1 MKDLP
6 ILPGSLKINLDFFYE
21 KDNNW
26 SRHEVML
33 LADKMAIFDLEDGN
47 IMDGVWYYKIQDCQ
61 TN

>member
-1 MKDLP
+1 MKELP
-6 ILPGSLKINLDFFYE
+6 ILPASLKTNLDFFYS

-47 IMDGVWYYKIQDCQ
+47 IMDGVWYYKI
-61 TN
+61 